1 MRKRIAI
8 GVVVA
13 LFGGAIAA
21 EAQPTSA
28 DLAHAHFVLERTL
41 LTTDI
46 YSDPRV
52 QRSVSTSG
60 TSLASC
66 MTTGAAKTAAD
77 ASESWT
83 AAYEYA
89 ACIDTHTDD
98 DTSNFTSIAGQIFSQ
113 ELYQAVAVEDSI
125 AVLVANIRLLR
136 NVTFILSK
144 DVD

>member
-1 MRKRIAI
+1 
-8 GVVVA
+8 
-13 LFGGAIAA
+13 
-21 EAQPTSA
+21 
-28 DLAHAHFVLERTL
+28 
-41 LTTDI
+41 
-46 YSDPRV
+46 
-52 QRSVSTSG
+52 
-60 TSLASC
+60 

-98 DTSNFTSIAGQIFSQ
+98 DTSNFTSIAGQIFLQ

>member
-52 QRSVSTSG
+52 QRFCV
-60 TSLASC
+60 
-66 MTTGAAKTAAD
+66 D
-77 ASESWT
+77 QWD
-83 AAYEYA
+83 
-89 ACIDTHTDD
+89 IPR
-98 DTSNFTSIAGQIFSQ
+98 
-113 ELYQAVAVEDSI
+113 ELHDHWG
-125 AVLVANIRLLR
+125 R
-136 NVTFILSK
+136 
-144 DVD
+144 